1 VIIIDSASIVQARM
15 DAAADGTDEER
26 ASRWSSPNATL
37 VPDTAIGR
45 MLNVSEAEKLLQSI
59 ERQTNAP
66 S

>member
-1 VIIIDSASIVQARM
+1 M

-59 ERQTNAP
+59 ERQTKAP